1 MPPAIAPP
9 SISHGESQSGVAL
22 NKSVCLLQ
30 SSTILVHSNLD
41 FIGCTSE
48 RLSCIGL
55 PHLV

>member
-1 MPPAIAPP
+1 MPSATALP
-9 SISHGESQSGVAL
+9 SISHGDNQSDVAL

-41 FIGCTSE
+41 FNGCTSE
-48 RLSCIGL
+48 RLSCTGL